1 MHTVKKI
8 CDETKLK
15 GKYVLLRSSLNVP
28 VKDGQV
34 LNQFR
39 IARAIP
45 TIQHLVDQGARVILI
60 GHIGR
65 NPEESLKPV
74 ADVLSETF
82 LVKWAGLL
90 KGDVI
95 DRMRL
100 ELKDGE
106 VLMLENLR
114 SDERETKNDESLAEE
129 LAAMADVYVDDA
141 FAASHREHASVVGVP
156 AIIPGYVGIN
166 FYMEYEELRR
176 TLKPEHPSLFM
187 LGGAKFETKMPLVE
201 KFLNSYDHIFIGG
214 ALANDFF
221 KAKGLEVGKSLVSDI
236 DLSGSDLLNN
246 EKIIIPVDV
255 VVDGP
260 NGRRTISPEEVTA
273 EEIIFDAGPETI
285 KLLSLYTRGAKTIL
299 WNGPLGNYEKGFA
312 EGTEA
317 LAKLVAESGAYSVVG
332 GGDTVAAIESLGL
345 SGEFGFMSTGGG
357 AMLAFLEHGTLPA
370 IDALKKGV
378 VEK

>member
-1 MHTVKKI
+1 MHQVKKI
-8 CDETKLK
+8 SDETDLK

-34 LNQFR
+34 VNQFR
-39 IARAIP
+39 IVRAVP
-45 TIQHLVDQGARVILI
+45 TIKHLLDQGARVILI

-65 NPEESLKPV
+65 DPKETLKPV
-74 ADVLSETF
+74 ADVLGEMF
-82 LVKWAGLL
+82 PVIWAGLL
-90 KGDVI
+90 KGDVV

-106 VLMLENLR
+106 ILMLENLR
-114 SDERETKNDESLAEE
+114 SDERETENNPAFASE
-129 LAAMADVYVDDA
+129 LAAMADIYVDDA
-141 FAASHREHASVVGVP
+141 FAAAHREHASVVGVP
-156 AIIPGYVGIN
+156 ALIPGYVGIN
-166 FYMEYEELRR
+166 FCMEYEELKR
-176 TLKPEHPSLFM
+176 TLKPEHPSLFI
-187 LGGAKFETKMPLVE
+187 LGGAKFETKMPLVK

-221 KAKGLEVGKSLVSDI
+221 KAKGFEVGKSLVSDI
-236 DLSGSDLLNN
+236 DLSDSDFLNN

-260 NGRRTISPEEVTA
+260 DGKRTVAPDEVTA
-273 EEIIFDAGPETI
+273 EETILDAGPETI

-299 WNGPLGNYEKGFA
+299 WNGPLGNYEEGFA
-312 EGTEA
+312 DGTES

-345 SGEFGFMSTGGG
+345 SGQFGFMSTGGG
-357 AMLAFLEHGTLPA
+357 AMLEFLEHGTLVA
-370 IDALKKGV
+370 IDALKVGV
-378 VEK
+378 NQ